1 MKTSPT
7 ARVRG
12 VCKELELPFPNNFIF
27 IDIAPQSLTYY
38 KEAAP
43 VINCAVSTSRF
54 GTGNREGSYMTPP
67 GLHRVEEKIG
77 GGAKPWTIFRSRE
90 NTGEIWEAGMDGE
103 NQILSRIL
111 RLRGLE
117 PGVNAGPNIDSYE
130 RYIYIHGTNSEDLI
144 GTPMSHGCVC
154 MKNDDVIKLYDM
166 VDVGTLVYISSD
178 NIV

>member
-7 ARVRG
+7 ERVRG
-12 VCKELELPFPNNFIF
+12 ICKELELPSPNNFIF
-27 IDIAPQSLTYY
+27 IDIASQSLTYY
-38 KEAAP
+38 KVSTP

-54 GTGNREGSYMTPP
+54 GTGNREGSYMTPS

-77 GGAKPWTIFRSRE
+77 EGAKPWTIFRSRE
-90 NTGEIWEAGMDGE
+90 NTGEIWEAGMEGE
-103 NQILSRIL
+103 NQILTRIL

-117 PGVNAGPNIDSYE
+117 QGVNAGTGIDSYE
-130 RYIYIHGTNSEDLI
+130 RYIYIHGTNHEDSI

-166 VDVGTLVYISSD
+166 VDVGTLVYICVD
-178 NIV
+178 DIV